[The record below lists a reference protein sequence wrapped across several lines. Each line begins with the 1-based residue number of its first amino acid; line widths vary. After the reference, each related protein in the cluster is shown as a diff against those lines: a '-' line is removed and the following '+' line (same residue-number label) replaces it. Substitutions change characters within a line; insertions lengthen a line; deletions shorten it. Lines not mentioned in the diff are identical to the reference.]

1 MVFSFIDKPASND
14 KQNLKAEG
22 LVNATFTLQIMER
35 SQFAVFTFSILVR
48 WKENKRV
55 PYICCTR
62 LQRLQFRGFDNSGC
76 WNYRIA
82 TLYIA

>member
-14 KQNLKAEG
+14 KQNLKPKG

-35 SQFAVFTFSILVR
+35 SQFPVCTFQIPVR
-48 WKENKRV
+48 WEENKRV
-55 PYICCTR
+55 LYICCAI